1 MSITRVNGSAIPLD
15 QPDAGAL
22 VARPRRRA
30 HASFAHP
37 AEQDLA
43 NLLSFYGIEWRYE
56 PTTFPLELDTTGA
69 ISTAFTP
76 DFHLPQHGRYL
87 ELTTMRQPLVTRKN
101 RKLRLLRAHYP
112 DVDVRVLYRRDVA
125 RIDRLFG
132 IGATAGMT
140 LGAELHAAT
149 DIALGVQHL
158 VDAMDIPDQAM
169 LVGVGSETRRFASAV
184 HSALRARGR
193 SVDLHHL
200 DATAYAHGGQ
210 GSVAFALSPAVALED
225 RDVVMLTSRVSTGLR
240 AWAAKAWLER
250 HGPRSFTL
258 CALLDHA
265 EARIVDVPVGH
276 AVFADGDVAI
286 AGFGFGGRA
295 DLASLD
301 SIHVLEPTSVTAA

>member
-1 MSITRVNGSAIPLD
+1 MSVTRVNGSAILLE
-15 QPDAGAL
+15 QPDSGVL
-22 VARPRRRA
+22 VARPRRSSQ
-30 HASFAHP
+30 ASFAHP
-37 AEQDLA
+37 AEQEFA
-43 NLLSFYGIEWRYE
+43 NLLSFYGIDWRYE

-69 ISTAFTP
+69 ITTAFTP
-76 DFHLPQHGRYL
+76 DFHLPQHDRYL

-125 RIDRLFG
+125 RIGRLFG
-132 IGATAGMT
+132 VSASAGMS
-140 LGAELHAAT
+140 LGAELHSAT
-149 DIALGVQHL
+149 EIALGVQQV
-158 VDAMDIPDQAM
+158 VDALDVPDQAL
-169 LVGVGSETRRFASAV
+169 LVGVGAETQRFSAEV

-193 SVDLHHL
+193 SVDLHRL
-200 DATAYAHGGQ
+200 DATAYEHGGQ

-250 HGPRSFTL
+250 HQPRSLTL

-265 EARIVDVPVGH
+265 EARIVDVPVDH
-276 AVFADGDVAI
+276 AVFADADVAI

-295 DLASLD
+295 ELASLD
-301 SIHVLEPTSVTAA
+301 SIHVLESTSVTAT